1 MNPIVPTYSFT
12 GRVLHPCQLWA
23 QQAGQPD
30 WPSAVDAMKAGQVL
44 VAQAPRSGKTILGL
58 TLFANEVRAEGL
70 HVYVDDFG
78 RAWLGLQENFSES
91 MLKRQEDHLLSQR
104 LIWGS
109 YSGSDQTQDR
119 KAPMAIPTLDSVH
132 ALNGRIFATLSSDE
146 HAVFNFYLAQGRKFE
161 VEISIVKDG
170 VAIDLEDAASRE
182 EAEAIIKSTNSKISV
197 TVGPGAQEA
206 WLARAAA

>member
-1 MNPIVPTYSFT
+1 
-12 GRVLHPCQLWA
+12 
-23 QQAGQPD
+23 
-30 WPSAVDAMKAGQVL
+30 MKAGQVL